1 MTNLCPFAK
10 YSNIF
15 GKPNTGAHKYKF
27 LNTSIVDYVMTL
39 IGIFVIT
46 FFTGFPLELVTIVVF
61 ILGIIL
67 HILFGVPTHT
77 PKFLGIN
84 CLSK

>member
-15 GKPNTGAHKYKF
+15 GPPETGAHKYKF

-46 FFTGFPLELVTIVVF
+46 FLTGFPLELVTIVVF

-67 HILFGVPTHT
+67 HILFCVPTHT
-77 PKFLGIN
+77 TKFLGIN